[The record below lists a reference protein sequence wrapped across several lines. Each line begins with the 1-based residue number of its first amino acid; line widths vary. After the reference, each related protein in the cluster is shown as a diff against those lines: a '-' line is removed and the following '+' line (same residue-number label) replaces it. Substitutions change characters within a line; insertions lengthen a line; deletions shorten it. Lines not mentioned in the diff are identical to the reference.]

1 MEIKVKVIYT
11 NSIPENREHNACYRT
26 SFLGVIGE
34 ASLVHVDD
42 DFPNADEVRE
52 AYSHLDEITEQAFT
66 EGTLVPVEQ
75 FDAVVANLAKAEEES
90 EAEITRLKG
99 ELAEA
104 NQAVLTAEEQAATAK
119 GEFESFLNNIE
130 AMKARIAEL
139 EAGKGTPDP
148 LDGPTP
154 GDYENWKV
162 DQIKAYLTDKGIE
175 YKQSASKPELIALI
189 PKE

>member
-1 MEIKVKVIYT
+1 MGLSAFNRMRERQMTEAKVT
-11 NSIPENREHNACYRT
+11 Q
-26 SFLGVIGE
+26 L
-34 ASLVHVDD
+34 
-42 DFPNADEVRE
+42 
-52 AYSHLDEITEQAFT
+52 
-66 EGTLVPVEQ
+66 
-75 FDAVVANLAKAEEES
+75 
-90 EAEITRLKG
+90 
-99 ELAEA
+99 
-104 NQAVLTAEEQAATAK
+104 EEQLATLH
-119 GEFESFLNNIE
+119 GEFNSFQNDPE

>member
-1 MEIKVKVIYT
+1 MKVIYT
-11 NSIPENREHNACYRT
+11 NSIPEDRDYNACYRT

-42 DFPNADEVRE
+42 DFPNAEDVRE
-52 AYSHLDEITEQAFT
+52 AYSHLGEMTDQTFA

-75 FDAVVANLAKAEEES
+75 FDAVVVKLTES
-90 EAEITRLKG
+90 E
-99 ELAEA
+99 
-104 NQAVLTAEEQAATAK
+104 QAVLSAEEQLSTVK
-119 GEFESFLNNIE
+119 GEFIAFQNDIE
-130 AMKARIAEL
+130 AMKGRIAEL

-162 DQIKAYLTDKGIE
+162 DQIKAHLTDKGIE
-175 YKQSASKPELIALI
+175 FKQSASKPELIALI

>member
-1 MEIKVKVIYT
+1 MGL
-11 NSIPENREHNACYRT
+11 SSFNRA
-26 SFLGVIGE
+26 
-34 ASLVHVDD
+34 
-42 DFPNADEVRE
+42 RE
-52 AYSHLDEITEQAFT
+52 RQQMTETKIA
-66 EGTLVPVEQ
+66 ELEEQ
-75 FDAVVANLAKAEEES
+75 LA
-90 EAEITRLKG
+90 TLKG
-99 ELAEA
+99 EFIAFQ
-104 NQAVLTAEEQAATAK
+104 NDP
-119 GEFESFLNNIE
+119 E

-139 EAGKGTPDP
+139 EAGNGTPDP